1 MSMGLVGVLGRKRG
15 TEFSVDKASSGS
27 LLSND
32 MGDSQSISLSI
43 NRRKGLTDRRSRE
56 IPKAR
61 TFC

>member
-15 TEFSVDKASSGS
+15 TEFSVDKWIFI
-27 LLSND
+27 LND

-56 IPKAR
+56 IPEAR